1 MGIFLPIGLLKSASL
16 ENRDSMGELLN
27 QGRQLRQDDIMM
39 LTYLKRIKFS
49 IDGLIMLGET
59 A

>member
-1 MGIFLPIGLLKSASL
+1 MAYLGTAIILL
-16 ENRDSMGELLN
+16 NNGRVRDSMGELLN

-39 LTYLKRIKFS
+39 LTYLKFIEFS

>member
-1 MGIFLPIGLLKSASL
+1 MAYFGMFILL
-16 ENRDSMGELLN
+16 NNGRFRDSMGERLK
-27 QGRQLRQDDIMM
+27 QGRHLRQDDIMM
-39 LTYLKRIKFS
+39 LTYLKFIEFS